1 MSEKNNPWQ
10 SDMTQQEVADAMGI
24 TRAAV
29 QDIEKRALRKLR
41 NELRK
46 RGLTLNDF
54 FTYKQ
59 KRIPKDDR
67 IN

>member
-1 MSEKNNPWQ
+1 MSNKEDLWE

-41 NELRK
+41 VELRK
-46 RGLTLNDF
+46 RGLTLEDF
-54 FTYKQ
+54 MTWKK
-59 KRIPKDDR
+59 KRIPKL
-67 IN
+67 

>member
-1 MSEKNNPWQ
+1 
-10 SDMTQQEVADAMGI
+10 MGI